1 MPRTLSVSRATVSR
15 GDEPEYLATLGE
27 LASRLR
33 ARGES
38 LWLFRHPTLPDTFL
52 ECSEGPSAERH
63 RGRSAPD
70 RDEGALEARLRSLA
84 AYAPDAWTLWEE
96 VPLEPR

>member
-15 GDEPEYLATLGE
+15 GAEAAYLTALGE
-27 LASRLR
+27 LAARLR

-38 LWLFRHPTLPDTFL
+38 LWLFRHPTRPDTFL
-52 ECSEGPSAERH
+52 ECSEGPSADRH
-63 RGRSAPD
+63 RSGSGGD
-70 RDEGALEARLRSLA
+70 QDEAALEARLRTLA

-96 VPLEPR
+96 VPLERR

>member
-1 MPRTLSVSRATVSR
+1 MPRTLSLSRATVTR
-15 GDEPEYLATLGE
+15 GDEPEYLATLGR

-52 ECSEGPSAERH
+52 ECSESPSAERH
-63 RGRSAPD
+63 RSRVV
-70 RDEGALEARLRSLA
+70 RDTDEAALEVHLRTLA
-84 AYAPDAWTLWEE
+84 TYAPDAWILWEE
-96 VPLEPR
+96 VPLERR